1 VSGGGSA
8 FARPASAPFLL
19 VLLFGFCTA
28 LAPAC
33 QDARAGAGEATA
45 GDDWVEVKKGD
56 LVFDV
61 DVSGTLTAARSA
73 FLGPPSA
80 VDERDFKIAR
90 LVNEGADVKKG
101 DKVVWFD
108 VGDLQRDLIDRRAER
123 DSAAREIERKRNE
136 IEVSRRDGEL
146 RVVEA
151 AAAEEKARL
160 RADLP
165 EKYTAAIEMKLARID
180 LAAAQAEHT
189 MAKQRLGH
197 VVKLGEA
204 ELAYLRDRHARFAG
218 RVARIER
225 AIDLMAVAAPIDG
238 VVVYRSNW
246 RGEKKKVGDPCWVGE
261 PCVAV
266 TDITEMLASGE
277 VDEVESAFVA
287 VGQKVRL
294 RLEALP
300 ELEWTGTVR
309 SMRPNV
315 YRQSPRNPL
324 KVIGVEIKLDTT
336 DTSRMRPGM
345 MFRGRLETGRLT
357 GRVLAPLS
365 AVFPRGE
372 GPVVFRKTATGWQR
386 TRVELGRRSRTE
398 VEVKSGLAPGDRLAR
413 RDPEEAAGS

>member
-1 VSGGGSA
+1 MRTAGLLGLSCLL
-8 FARPASAPFLL
+8 AS
-19 VLLFGFCTA
+19 
-28 LAPAC
+28 AC
-33 QDARAGAGEATA
+33 QDARAGAG
-45 GDDWVEVKKGD
+45 GDDDAWVEVKRGD

-61 DVSGTLTAARSA
+61 DVSGSLTAARSA

-108 VGDLQRDLIDRRAER
+108 VGDLQRELIDRRAER

-146 RVVEA
+146 RVAEA

-160 RADLP
+160 RSDLP

-180 LAAAQAEHT
+180 MTAAQAEHR
-189 MAKQRLGH
+189 MAEQRLGH
-197 VVKLGEA
+197 LVKLGAA

-218 RVARIER
+218 RVARIEK
-225 AIDLMAVAAPIDG
+225 AIDVMAVAAPLDG

-266 TDITEMLASGE
+266 TDITEMRASGE
-277 VDEVESAFVA
+277 VDEVESAGVA
-287 VGQKVRL
+287 LGQNVRL

-300 ELEWTGTVR
+300 ELEWTGKVQ
-309 SMRPNV
+309 SLRPNV

-357 GRVLAPLS
+357 GVVVAPLT

-386 TRVELGRRSRTE
+386 TRVELGRKSRSE
-398 VEVKSGLAPGDRLAR
+398 VEVKSGVAPGDRLAR
-413 RDPEEAAGS
+413 QDPEAGAGS